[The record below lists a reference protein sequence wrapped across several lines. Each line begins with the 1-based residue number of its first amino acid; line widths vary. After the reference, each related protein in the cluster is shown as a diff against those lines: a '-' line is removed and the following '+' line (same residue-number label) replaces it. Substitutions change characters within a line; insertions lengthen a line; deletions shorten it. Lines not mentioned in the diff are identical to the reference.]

1 MRTIAGLFF
10 TASVKAGT
18 GFYTFNEIV
27 QMKTFFFVNSFIL
40 LCAATEVQAQKKM
53 TDGTIVYDIVIESS
67 NPTQKSPDFTG
78 AVTTVYLNGD
88 KCRTEMVSS
97 LGIESTIYD
106 ASSGKAVI
114 LKEYS
119 GQKLMITL
127 TKENWAEKNN
137 SYNGLV
143 FETVNETKLIAGYH
157 CNKAIAKMDN
167 GKSYIVYYTTE
178 LQASTKEYN
187 PLFRNLPGMPMEYE
201 IVKGRSKFRYTVAK
215 INLDA
220 VAASTFDFPKSGY
233 RVMTYEENKEM
244 KKLDQ

>member
-1 MRTIAGLFF
+1 
-10 TASVKAGT
+10 
-18 GFYTFNEIV
+18 
-27 QMKTFFFVNSFIL
+27 MKNFFFINAFIL
-40 LCAATEVQAQKKM
+40 LGMAIQVQAQKKM

-67 NPTQKSPDFTG
+67 NPTQKPQDFTG
-78 AVTTVYLNGD
+78 ALTTVYLNGD
-88 KCRTEMVSS
+88 KCRTDMVSS
-97 LGIESTIYD
+97 LGTESTIYD
-106 ASSGKAVI
+106 AGSGKAVI

-127 TKENWAEKNN
+127 TKENWAEKNS
-137 SYNGLV
+137 SYNSLV
-143 FETVNETKLIAGYH
+143 FVTSNETKDIAGYH
-157 CNKAIAKMDN
+157 CKKAIATLEN

-187 PLFRNLPGMPMEYE
+187 PLFRNLPGMAMEYE
-201 IVKGRSKFRYTVAK
+201 IVKGRSKYRYTVAK

-244 KKLDQ
+244 KKTE